1 MRRIGGLWASI
12 PRLSAFAMFFAVA
25 SLGLPGLANFVGEFL
40 VLFGAYLRF
49 PYVSVIAT
57 LGMVIAALYSL
68 ALLQRIF
75 FGPGKQERKA
85 PDLSRAAFTTLLMMA
100 AIQLWLGWYPGAVL
114 SKTEAA
120 GKVLIPSRA
129 SESRDTAP
137 TEQTLSAIPAVVP
150 ERP

>member
-1 MRRIGGLWASI
+1 
-12 PRLSAFAMFFAVA
+12 
-25 SLGLPGLANFVGEFL
+25 

-49 PYVSVIAT
+49 PYVSVLAT

-75 FGPGKQERKA
+75 FGPAKQERMA

-120 GKVLIPSRA
+120 GKLLIPSRA

-137 TEQTLSAIPAVVP
+137 PGQTLSSIPAVVP